1 MKRRL
6 HRRGAR
12 EAKANGAALASLVL
26 LAAGTVRTARAE
38 PLRLRADAVA
48 ETQSPAGLVVLQGSD
63 KVRPWIDAE
72 ALVWA
77 GARTDPTADVLVLTL
92 RLRDPRGRGEVRGG
106 RFVFATGAIRPV
118 QVDGA
123 SALGR
128 AAWGGTVELMAGVP
142 VVPRF
147 GARAYDWIVAGR
159 VAQSVGA
166 GARAKAGVSYVQRRA
181 HGEVADEEVGA
192 DVAAAP
198 VRGIDLAA
206 RGAYDLTSPGIADAL
221 VSVAGRKGD
230 VRIEGFATHRSPSRL
245 IPATSLFSVLGDVPS
260 DMIGT
265 TVRWNAAPR
274 LDVWATGAGQRIGHA
289 FGGNAS
295 LRALLRLDDAGA
307 GTLGVELRRQSVS
320 TARWTGVR
328 MVGSHPLGGH
338 LRVSSEIEIAIPDEA
353 RGRGIV
359 WPWGLLA
366 LAWRS
371 RDGWEAAGGVEAA
384 STPEHRFEVNGLVRL
399 SRVLVLP

>member
-1 MKRRL
+1 MRRRPN
-6 HRRGAR
+6 RREICAGLAGAF
-12 EAKANGAALASLVL
+12 L
-26 LAAGTVRTARAE
+26 LSPSAARAE

-63 KVRPWIDAE
+63 RARPWMDAE
-72 ALVWA
+72 TLVWA

-128 AAWGGTVELMAGVP
+128 AAWGGTLEAMAGVP

-147 GARAYDWIVAGR
+147 GTRAYDWIVAGR
-159 VAQSVGA
+159 VAQSVGE
-166 GARAKAGVSYVQRRA
+166 RAPVKAGVSYVQRRA
-181 HGEVADEEVGA
+181 HGEIADEELGA
-192 DVAAAP
+192 DVAAVP
-198 VRGIDLAA
+198 LRWLDLAA

-221 VSVAGRKGD
+221 VSVAARKGD
-230 VRIEGFATHRSPSRL
+230 VRVEGFATHRSPSRL

-260 DMIGT
+260 DMIGS

-274 LDVWATGAGQRIGHA
+274 LDVWATGAGQRIG
-289 FGGNAS
+289 FDYGGNAS
-295 LRALLRLDDAGA
+295 VRALLRLDDTGR

-320 TARWTGVR
+320 AARWSGVR
-328 MVGSHPLGGH
+328 MVASHPLGGH
-338 LRVSSEIEIAIPDEA
+338 LRVSSEIEVAVPDEA
-353 RGRGIV
+353 RGRGSV

-371 RDGWEAAGGVEAA
+371 RDGWEAASGVEAA
-384 STPEHRFEVNGLVRL
+384 STPEHRFEVNALVRL
-399 SRVLVLP
+399 SRVVVLP